1 MLEIACF
8 EITSAEIALQSSADR
23 IEFCDEITLGGI
35 TPEIEE
41 FKYLKEKFLKP
52 IYVMIRPKGG
62 GFFYDSAEFSAMIK
76 SIELFKSWN
85 ADGFV
90 FGILDENNE
99 VDVERNTFL
108 VELAKPVPCT
118 FHRAFDRTK
127 NLEKS
132 CEKLIKIGFE
142 NVLTSGGEKT
152 AKEGV
157 ENLKK
162 LIQKA
167 EETLGG
173 IDIFY
178 ANAGFAYYEKIQE
191 PSWDRI
197 DKIYKVNV
205 FSPLFTVAYLNEKLK
220 NPFFMESI
228 NKNKLKIY
236 ES

>member
-162 LIQKA
+162 LI
-167 EETLGG
+167 
-173 IDIFY
+173 
-178 ANAGFAYYEKIQE
+178 EKY
-191 PSWDRI
+191 S
-197 DKIYKVNV
+197 DKINILIGGNV
-205 FSPLFTVAYLNEKLK
+205 RSENIEFLKENTKGNFFHSSAIPSYEQFANDEEIRKLK
-220 NPFFMESI
+220 RFSV
-228 NKNKLKIY
+228 
-236 ES
+236 

>member
-23 IEFCDEITLGGI
+23 IEHCREITLGGL
-35 TPEIEE
+35 TPDVEE

-52 IYVMIRPKGG
+52 IYVMVRPKGG
-62 GFFYDSAEFSAMIK
+62 GFFYDLAEFNAMIK
-76 SIELFKSWN
+76 SIELFKSWG

-99 VDVERNTFL
+99 IDIERNSFL
-108 VELAKPVPCT
+108 VELAHPVPCT

-132 CEKLIKIGFE
+132 CETLIKMGFE

-157 ENLKK
+157 ENLKN
-162 LIQKA
+162 LISR
-167 EETLGG
+167 
-173 IDIFY
+173 Y
-178 ANAGFAYYEKIQE
+178 
-191 PSWDRI
+191 S
-197 DKIYKVNV
+197 DKINILIGGNV
-205 FSPLFTVAYLNEKLK
+205 RSENIEYLKEITGGKHFHSSAIPSYEQFANDEEIRKLK
-220 NPFFMESI
+220 RFSV
-228 NKNKLKIY
+228 
-236 ES
+236 